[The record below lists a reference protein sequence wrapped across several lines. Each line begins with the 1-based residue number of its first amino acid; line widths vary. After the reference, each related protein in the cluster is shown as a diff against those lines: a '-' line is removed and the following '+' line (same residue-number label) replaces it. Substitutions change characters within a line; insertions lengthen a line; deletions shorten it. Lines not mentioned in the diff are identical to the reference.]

1 MASHGFCRYFLFFSS
16 LYPLP
21 TPPSEIFSTEMRG
34 EERRGD
40 EMRWGC
46 NAVVHSGLHQ
56 DDVNKIH
63 MRTLVYLCD
72 SCAVLCRVVLV

>member
-21 TPPSEIFSTEMRG
+21 TPPEIFSTEMRG

-40 EMRWGC
+40 EMR
-46 NAVVHSGLHQ
+46 
-56 DDVNKIH
+56 
-63 MRTLVYLCD
+63 
-72 SCAVLCRVVLV
+72 